1 MQNPPTAGSRGACQL
16 GGDSAPYTPNISAEQ
31 TAASVLRLC
40 RTCRHFFDYAEANNR
55 GECRHRSP
63 RLADAILTEARWPQT
78 WKSDWCGDWE
88 AAL

>member
-1 MQNPPTAGSRGACQL
+1 MQNPPTDGSRGACQL
-16 GGDSAPYTPNISAEQ
+16 GGDSAPYSPNQNQAQ
-31 TAASVLRLC
+31 TAATTRRC
-40 RTCRHFFDYAEANNR
+40 ATCRHFLDYAEANSR

-78 WKSDWCGDWE
+78 WKNDWCGDWE